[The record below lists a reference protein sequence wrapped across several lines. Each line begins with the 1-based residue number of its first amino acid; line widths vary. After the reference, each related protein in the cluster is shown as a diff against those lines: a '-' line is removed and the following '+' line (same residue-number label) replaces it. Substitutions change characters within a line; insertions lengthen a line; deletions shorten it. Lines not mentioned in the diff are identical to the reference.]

1 MERIKNIMKNKSISL
16 FLLVLLSLTVIS
28 CGHDVIF
35 YDIAREVKL
44 VNPEINGNC
53 YSLVPL
59 NGKLYVQN
67 GNLWEKSSISATH
80 GWTQITRPGDSNIIR
95 VASDASCLY
104 VMNEDFDVWAK
115 PVSSSTWTKV
125 ASDVTEL
132 FDNQVAA
139 ADCTTA
145 GREAFITVNSST
157 VKQLAGTGTPQ
168 TIDATDIVGNGS
180 YIKAAVWDGTQ
191 TVFSSNDAICTLT
204 TPTDTI
210 LYTITTVANASHD
223 RYTICYKKAT
233 DSGWTEG
240 GKVSNPANC
249 ICQHNAK
256 LLVGTAQGYEVC
268 TISSSSFA
276 PQNGTSS
283 STNAE
288 SAFGRSRQVIMLKS
302 FAGIVYAGVTAE
314 TSSNYSKLWS
324 LVGSTWNYE

>member
-1 MERIKNIMKNKSISL
+1 MKTKIISL
-16 FLLVLLSLTVIS
+16 LLLVLLSLTVIS
-28 CGHDVIF
+28 CSQDVIF

-67 GNLWEKSSISATH
+67 GNLWEKSAISSAH
-80 GWTQITRPGDSNIIR
+80 GWAQIAKPGDSNIIR

-104 VMNEDFDVWAK
+104 TMDENFDVWAK
-115 PVSSSTWTKV
+115 PVTASTWTKV
-125 ASDVTEL
+125 ASGVTEL

-139 ADCTTA
+139 ADCTTT
-145 GREAFITVNSST
+145 GREAFITVDSTT

-168 TIDATDIVGNGS
+168 TITATDIVGNNS
-180 YIKAAVWDGTQ
+180 YIKAAVWDGSQ

-204 TPTDTI
+204 TPADTI
-210 LYTITTVANASHD
+210 LYTIATVSDATHD
-223 RYTICYKKAT
+223 QYTVLYKKA
-233 DSGWTEG
+233 SEAAWTEG
-240 GKVSNPANC
+240 GTVSAHAKC
-249 ICQHNAK
+249 ICLHDGE
-256 LLVGTAQGYEVC
+256 LLVGTDQGYEIC
-268 TISSSSFA
+268 IINASTFA
-276 PQNGTSS
+276 PQDGIKT

-302 FAGIVYAGVTAE
+302 FGGIVYAGVAAE